1 MAAACMRR
9 GERLMPPTAEP
20 GRASSSIARE
30 ILRRRLHNQHL
41 SRPTLKTPAAVVE
54 WLCAVQAQD
63 YPAAKWALGSR
74 MRSAVDGDVERSF
87 NEGAILRTH
96 LLRPTWH
103 FVLPTDIRWL
113 LALTAPRIKTGLAY
127 RHRQLDLDAR
137 TLRRAVAAI
146 GKSLL
151 DGVPRTRD
159 ELREVLGRGGI
170 RDLGVERMTHIMAM
184 AELDG
189 IVCSGPRRG
198 KQFTYALLDDRAPQ
212 GRPLERDEALTVL
225 AARYFR
231 SRGPASIHDFA
242 KWAGLTVADA
252 QHGVEAVKE
261 NLRSMEANGATLWFP
276 ATRPARASTR
286 TAYLLSLYDE
296 LLSSYKDR
304 SVMVE
309 ARHAKKLVGMGNA
322 LTAVIAIDGRI
333 VGTWKRKL
341 SAKAV
346 TVVTRPFERLSR
358 DGMRAVAA
366 AARRYGEF
374 LGLPVVLD

>member
-1 MAAACMRR
+1 MV
-9 GERLMPPTAEP
+9 
-20 GRASSSIARE
+20 RE

-63 YPAAKWALGSR
+63 YAAAKWALGSR
-74 MRSAVDGDVERSF
+74 MRSAVDDDVERAF

-113 LALTAPRIKTGLAY
+113 LALTAPRIKAGLAY
-127 RHRQLDLDAR
+127 RHRQLELETR
-137 TLRRAVAAI
+137 TLRRAGAAI
-146 GKSLL
+146 GKALL

-159 ELREVLGRGGI
+159 ELREVLTHVGVRS
-170 RDLGVERMTHIMAM
+170 LVVERMTHIMAM

-189 IVCSGPRRG
+189 IVCSGPRKG
-198 KQFTYALLDDRAPQ
+198 KQFTYALLDDRAPP
-212 GRPLERDEALTVL
+212 GRTLDRDAAL
-225 AARYFR
+225 AALASRYFR
-231 SRGPASIHDFA
+231 SRGPASVQDFA

-252 QHGVEAVKE
+252 RQGVEAVKE
-261 NLRSMEANGATLWFP
+261 DLRSMEANGATLRFP
-276 ATRPARASTR
+276 ATPPARASTR

-309 ARHAKKLVGMGNA
+309 PRHAKKLVGMGNA

-333 VGTWKRKL
+333 VGTWKRRL
-341 SAKAV
+341 SARTV
-346 TVVTRPFERLSR
+346 TIQTRPFERLSR
-358 DGMRAVAA
+358 DGARAVAA

>member
-1 MAAACMRR
+1 MTR
-9 GERLMPPTAEP
+9 TDKVH
-20 GRASSSIARE
+20 SE

-41 SRPTLKTPAAVVE
+41 SRPTLKTPAGVVG

-74 MRSAVDGDVERSF
+74 MRSAVDEDIERAF

-103 FVLPTDIRWL
+103 FVLPADIRWL
-113 LALTAPRIKTGLAY
+113 LDLTAPRIKTGLGY
-127 RHRQLDLDAR
+127 RHKQLDLNAR
-137 TLRRAVAAI
+137 TLRRACGAI

-151 DGVPRTRD
+151 GGVSRTRD
-159 ELREVLGRGGI
+159 ELREVLGRAGI
-170 RDLGVERMTHIMAM
+170 ASLGVERMTHIMAM

-189 IVCSGPRRG
+189 IVCSGPRKG

-212 GRPLERDEALTVL
+212 GRALERDAALVEL
-225 AARYFR
+225 ASRYFR
-231 SRGPASIHDFA
+231 SRGPASVHDFA

-252 QHGVEAVKE
+252 RQGLEAVRE
-261 NLRSMEANGATLWFP
+261 DLRSVEANGATLWFP
-276 ATRPARASTR
+276 TTRLARASNPS
-286 TAYLLSLYDE
+286 AYLLSVYDE
-296 LLSSYKDR
+296 LISSYKDR
-304 SVMVE
+304 SAMGE
-309 ARHAKKLVGMGNA
+309 PRHAKKLVGMGNA
-322 LTAVIAIDGRI
+322 LTGVIAIDGRI
-333 VGTWKRKL
+333 VGTWKRRL

-346 TVVTRPFERLSR
+346 TIGTRPLDRLSR
-358 DGMRAVAA
+358 DGARAVAA

>member
-1 MAAACMRR
+1 MDH
-9 GERLMPPTAEP
+9 
-20 GRASSSIARE
+20 SE
-30 ILRRRLHNQHL
+30 IRRRRLHNQHL
-41 SRPTLKTPAAVVE
+41 SRPTLKTPTAVVG

-74 MRSAVDGDVERSF
+74 MRSAVDEDVERAF

-103 FVLPTDIRWL
+103 FVLPADIRWL

-127 RHRQLDLDAR
+127 RHTQLGLDTR
-137 TLRRAVAAI
+137 TLRRAGAAI

-159 ELREVLGRGGI
+159 ELREVLGRAGI
-170 RDLGVERMTHIMAM
+170 GSLGVERMTHIMAM

-189 IVCSGPRRG
+189 IVCSGPRKG

-212 GRPLERDEALTVL
+212 GRDLEREEALGEL

-231 SRGPASIHDFA
+231 SRGPASVHDFA
-242 KWAGLTVADA
+242 KWAGLTLADA
-252 QHGVEAVKE
+252 RQGLEAVKQE
-261 NLRSMEANGATLWFP
+261 LRSVEEDGATLWLP
-276 ATRPARASTR
+276 ATRPARSSFA

-296 LLSSYKDR
+296 LISSYKDR
-304 SVMVE
+304 RAMVE
-309 ARHAKKLVGMGNA
+309 PRHAKKIVGMGNA

-333 VGTWKRKL
+333 VGTWKRKV
-341 SAKAV
+341 SARAV
-346 TVVTRPFERLSR
+346 TIHTRPFEPLPRAEA
-358 DGMRAVAA
+358 RAVAA

-374 LGLPVVLD
+374 LGLPAILD